1 MQAKKKNSSNINNNN
16 NSHSVGPPV
25 PQKKKNLVCIF
36 LLWRKE
42 RKGDGVKNKTLNGQ
56 HFSNNSKKT
65 STHAQK
71 KEAIGKKKR
80 IEQLLGET
88 KRKQKKIETEV

>member
-71 KEAIGKKKR
+71 KEAIGKKKTNR
-80 IEQLLGET
+80 TAAWGN
-88 KRKQKKIETEV
+88 KKKTEKD